1 MDSFGVWSIVSAAHY
16 LAALV
21 AIEYLL
27 RNRREPRGTLA
38 WILAL
43 LLLPVVSLVLFLL
56 IGSMPVQRRVQRRRR
71 RRRMIDSALTQQ
83 MQAIAEK
90 HDALA
95 WPELA
100 AEKRSLIRLASRVSQ
115 TPVTRGNDV
124 QVYHEAEKTFLQMS
138 LAIEAARHHIHFE
151 YYIFS
156 NDDTGRAVAEL
167 LSRKAAEGVEV
178 RLLLDAVGSWKLGRS
193 FVKRLR
199 QSGIRVEFFLPWG
212 LTTRRFHLNFRNH
225 RKLVIV
231 DGQVGFTG
239 SQNIGDEYLGRKKMY
254 GPWRDTHLRVR
265 GPAVAQFQEVFV
277 EDWHFA
283 TGEDLSAREV
293 YFPRVVEGG
302 NQIVQVV
309 PSGPDA
315 RVGVMHQLLHA
326 ALSDAEES
334 VSLITPYFVPDRA
347 MLLALESAA
356 LRGVTVQLMVPS
368 RSDHWFVLW
377 AGRSYYDD
385 LLTTGVEIYE
395 YDEGMLHSKVVTVD
409 QRWAMVGSANMD
421 ERSFRLNFELTTLL
435 YDEGLA
441 KELHEDF
448 ETLRG
453 RARRVERKDVANWTY
468 GQTLMAGIARLATPM
483 L

>member
-1 MDSFGVWSIVSAAHY
+1 MDSFGLWSIVSAVHY

-27 RNRREPRGTLA
+27 RNRREPRAALA

-43 LLLPVVSLVLFLL
+43 LLLPVVSLVFFLL
-56 IGSMPVQRRVQRRRR
+56 IGGVPIQRRVRRRR
-71 RRRMIDSALTQQ
+71 RRRRLIDSALTKQS
-83 MQAIAEK
+83 QAVAKK

-95 WPELA
+95 WPELDA
-100 AEKRSLIRLASRVSQ
+100 QKRSLIRLAARVSQ

-124 QVYHEAEKTFLQMS
+124 DIYHDAEQTFLQMS
-138 LAIEAARHHIHFE
+138 LAIESARHHVHFE
-151 YYIFS
+151 YYIFA
-156 NDDTGRAVAEL
+156 DDETGRAVAEL
-167 LSRKAAEGVEV
+167 LCKKAANGVEV
-178 RLLLDAVGSWKLGRS
+178 RLLLDSVGCWKLRRS
-193 FVKRLR
+193 FVRRLR
-199 QSGIRVEFFLPWG
+199 QRGVRVEFFLPWG
-212 LTTRRFHLNFRNH
+212 ISGRRFHLNFRNH

-239 SQNIGDEYLGRKKMY
+239 SQNIGDEYLGRKRVY
-254 GPWRDTHLRVR
+254 GPWRDTTLRVR

-283 TGEDLSAREV
+283 AGEDLSSEK
-293 YFPRVVEGG
+293 YFPRSVQGG
-302 NQIVQVV
+302 DQIVQVV

-315 RVGVMHQLLHA
+315 RVGVMHQLLYA
-326 ALSDAEES
+326 AVSDAEES

-347 MLLALESAA
+347 MMLALQSAA
-356 LRGVTVQLMVPS
+356 YRGVRVQLMVPS

-385 LLTTGVEIYE
+385 LLAAGVEVYE
-395 YDEGMLHSKVVTVD
+395 YDKGMLHSKVVTVD

-421 ERSFRLNFELTTLL
+421 ERSFRINFELTTLL

-441 KELHEDF
+441 HQLHEDF
-448 ETLRG
+448 EGLRG
-453 RARRVERKDVANWTY
+453 RARRVSLSDVANWTY
-468 GQTLMAGIARLATPM
+468 GQTLMAGVARLATPM